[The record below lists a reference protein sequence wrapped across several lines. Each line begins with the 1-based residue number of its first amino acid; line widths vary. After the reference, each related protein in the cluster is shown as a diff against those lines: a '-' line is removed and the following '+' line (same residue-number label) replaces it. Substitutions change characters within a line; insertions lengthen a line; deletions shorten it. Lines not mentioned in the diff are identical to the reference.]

1 MSEHNNAGTPLSRK
15 LLTLDFYGN
24 WPEMPLELASAE
36 DFGTF
41 RSSLRQSPSVG
52 SCSDQATGSRM
63 VTNSS
68 ADVGC
73 IPMVESNWALVA
85 PALMATASP

>member
-1 MSEHNNAGTPLSRK
+1 MSEHNNAGTLLSRK

-41 RSSLRQSPSVG
+41 RSS
-52 SCSDQATGSRM
+52 
-63 VTNSS
+63 
-68 ADVGC
+68 
-73 IPMVESNWALVA
+73 
-85 PALMATASP
+85 